1 MSWKPY
7 DPTSLVALAR
17 EQHPG
22 EAWLPAALERCTRA
36 REDGRAY
43 LSFEEFEP
51 GEFERNLILEHPR
64 EGTLVLDVLTGGRVG
79 GVELLRRL

>member
-1 MSWKPY
+1 MNW
-7 DPTSLVALAR
+7 LVTLAR
-17 EQHPG
+17 EEHPG

-43 LSFEEFEP
+43 LCFEEFEP
-51 GEFERNLILEHPR
+51 GEFERNLMLEH
-64 EGTLVLDVLTGGRVG
+64 LVLDVLRGGRVG